1 MNYKSI
7 PSPLLNEDTFIVISQ
22 RKYKYTSFFFLLKKR
37 GSYCPL
43 LIYRTLTLVTF
54 FWIGNLL
61 LLKEGWKDLWIFL
74 GYKHFFQSSVP
85 AHLYLKKF
93 CVFFFSALSDRK
105 LYLSIKYYY
114 IVCGLIFMLNF
125 IKYLLK
131 ANNAYMF
138 ILFLQSLN
146 LII

>member
-1 MNYKSI
+1 MNYKPI

-61 LLKEGWKDLWIFL
+61 LLKEGWKDLWIRLRTFL
-74 GYKHFFQSSVP
+74 SELSACTFVSQEI
-85 AHLYLKKF
+85 LRL
-93 CVFFFSALSDRK
+93 FFFSFVRQKIVLEHQVL
-105 LYLSIKYYY
+105 LYCMWFNIYVKFYK
-114 IVCGLIFMLNF
+114 IF
-125 IKYLLK
+125 IESK
-131 ANNAYMF
+131 
-138 ILFLQSLN
+138 
-146 LII
+146 